1 MNDMTL
7 EERLDFIE
15 FRQELLFH
23 NSPIDRMLFSHNVTR
38 SQSKDIV
45 DLFYTYRKDIE
56 NGDLVHSVNYELSIG
71 EIVPHKKH
79 NYHFAESLALTYYE
93 GRQFEEVFL
102 ALYGD
107 DPKFQKYLHD

>member
-23 NSPIDRMLFSHNVTR
+23 NSPIDRVLFSHNVTR

-56 NGDLVHSVNYELSIG
+56 NGDLVHSVSYELSIG

-79 NYHFAESLALTYYE
+79 DYHFAESLALAYYKLN
-93 GRQFEEVFL
+93 QFAEVFL

-107 DPKFQKYLHD
+107 DPKFEKHITD